1 MKVGDK
7 IRQVS
12 PNGYPTRLNPIEA
25 VVLEIKEDG
34 IIVEFYDFYY
44 KEVIQQFWPNAWKV
58 ELMEKT

>member
-1 MKVGDK
+1 VTK
-7 IRQVS
+7 
-12 PNGYPTRLNPIEA
+12 LIEA